1 MKAAI
6 FARVSSVSDRQ
17 STDRQVS
24 DLINYATQNSIDVE
38 RVFEEHISGV
48 TANAKREVLN
58 ECLDYAVNNGIE
70 LILCSEMSRL
80 SRSVYDLQESIK
92 FCVDHNINVF
102 FQKEGISLFDS
113 DGKQSML
120 FPILVS
126 VLGVVSQMER
136 ENIKFR
142 LNSGR
147 KLYKERGGKLGR
159 KVGSVK
165 TEEQMKEQY
174 KEVIKCLKKG
184 YSVANTLA
192 ICKSKGVKCSTSTI
206 KRIKKGFLN

>member
-6 FARVSSVSDRQ
+6 FARVSSVGDRQ

-113 DGKQSML
+113 DCKQSML

>member
-6 FARVSSVSDRQ
+6 FARVSSVGDRQ

-102 FQKEGISLFDS
+102 FH
-113 DGKQSML
+113 ML
-120 FPILVS
+120 R
-126 VLGVVSQMER
+126 SQ
-136 ENIKFR
+136 
-142 LNSGR
+142 LCW
-147 KLYKERGGKLGR
+147 LP
-159 KVGSVK
+159 
-165 TEEQMKEQY
+165 TQMSY
-174 KEVIKCLKKG
+174 V
-184 YSVANTLA
+184 Y
-192 ICKSKGVKCSTSTI
+192 
-206 KRIKKGFLN
+206 

>member
-1 MKAAI
+1 MKALI
-6 FARVSSVSDRQ
+6 FARVSSVGDRQ

-24 DLINYATQNSIDVE
+24 DLTNYAIQNSIEVIKIY
-38 RVFEEHISGV
+38 EEHVSGV

-92 FCVDHNINVF
+92 FCVDHNINIF

-136 ENIKFR
+136 DNIKFR

-159 KVGSVK
+159 KVGSIK
-165 TEEQMKEQY
+165 TAEKKKEEY
-174 KEVIKCLKKG
+174 KEIIKCLKKG

-192 ICKSKGVKCSTSTI
+192 ICQAKGVKCSTSTI
-206 KRIKKGFLN
+206 KRVKKEFCN

>member
-1 MKAAI
+1 MKAVI
-6 FARVSSVSDRQ
+6 FARVSSVNDRQ
-17 STDRQVS
+17 STDRQVA
-24 DLINYATQNSIDVE
+24 DLSNYATLNSIDVE

-48 TANAKREVLN
+48 TANSRREILN
-58 ECLDYAVNNGIE
+58 ECLEYAVSNDVE

-92 FCVDHNINVF
+92 FCVDRHINIY
-102 FQKEGISLFDS
+102 FQKENISLFDS

-165 TEEQMKEQY
+165 SAEQMKEQY

-192 ICKSKGVKCSTSTI
+192 ICKAKGVKCSTSTI
-206 KRIKKGFLN
+206 KRVKKEFCS

>member
-126 VLGVVSQMER
+126 ILGVVSQMER

-165 TEEQMKEQY
+165 TVEQMKEQY
-174 KEVIKCLKKG
+174 KEVIKYLKKG

-192 ICKSKGVKCSTSTI
+192 ICTSKGVKCSTSTI
-206 KRIKKGFLN
+206 KRIKKEFLN